1 MSDVSATPAPATEQ
15 TGVVNP
21 ADAIAAMIAANRQR
35 TDSQPEGSTA
45 PPAGQEE
52 AKATSP
58 EAAPEEVAEPED
70 SSVETEE
77 SADSEVAEEPTDDGV
92 SPDAINFLEFA
103 EANPDM
109 MWKIPN
115 KDAPGGFVEVPV
127 SKAAAILGQ
136 GSAIHENARKLKA
149 EKAEFEEFKA
159 NRQKEIDGLQIGLEL
174 TIVPQ
179 LKNTAEELV
188 TLQSYNQQWQ
198 QILANATDEVRK
210 AEAEAAIRQNAELIQ
225 EKAAFLKENRPK
237 VEQFYAHRSAEVQ
250 KQLEQAR
257 TSFKDKELSNKANFE
272 ELREKL
278 SKDWGNAKNS
288 YIPGVANLDLVSSD
302 EYLLGLIRDGMK
314 FREGPKVVKNAGG
327 SLAAITKPVGR
338 AKTAPKD
345 EATELQERAAK
356 GDKGATR
363 DLLAQQLMAFKNRR
377 R

>member
-1 MSDVSATPAPATEQ
+1 MSDVSANAPATEQ
-15 TGVVNP
+15 TGAANP
-21 ADAIAAMIAANRQR
+21 ADTIAAMIAANRQR

-52 AKATSP
+52 AKANSP

-70 SSVETEE
+70 SNVETEE
-77 SADSEVAEEPTDDGV
+77 SADSEVAEESTDEGV
-92 SPDAINFLEFA
+92 NSEAINFLEFA

-109 MWKIPN
+109 MWRIPN

-149 EKAEFEEFKA
+149 EKAEFEEFQA

-179 LKNTAEELV
+179 LQNTAEELI

-198 QILANATDEVRK
+198 NILANATDEVRK
-210 AEAEAAIRQNAELIQ
+210 AEAEAAIRQNAQLIQ
-225 EKAAFLKENRPK
+225 EKSEFLKANRPK
-237 VEQFYAHRSAEVQ
+237 VEQFYAHRSEEV
-250 KQLEQAR
+250 KQRLEQAR
-257 TSFKDKELSNKANFE
+257 QSFKDKELSNKANFE

-278 SKDWGNAKNS
+278 AKDWGNAKSS

-302 EYLLGLIRDGMK
+302 EYLLGLIKDGMK

-327 SLAAITKPVGR
+327 SLAATTKAVSR

-363 DLLAQQLMAFKNRR
+363 DLLAQQLMAFKQRR

>member
-52 AKATSP
+52 AKAPSP

-70 SSVETEE
+70 SNVQTEE
-77 SADSEVAEEPTDDGV
+77 SADSEVEDEPTDGV
-92 SPDAINFLEFA
+92 SSDSINFLEFA

-149 EKAEFEEFKA
+149 EKAEFEEFQA

-179 LKNTAEELV
+179 LKNTAEELI
-188 TLQSYNQQWQ
+188 TLQGYNQQWQ
-198 QILANATDEVRK
+198 QILNNATDEARK

-257 TSFKDKELSNKANFE
+257 QSFKDKELSNKANFE

-278 SKDWGNAKNS
+278 SKDWGNASHS

-327 SLAAITKPVGR
+327 SLAAVTKPVGR